1 VTNDVAEVALRTKQ
15 EHGKLFTFSCDQA
28 DFFTRSGDAVHSR
41 YLIGIVLSPHSW
53 ALLGAPA
60 VG

>member
-15 EHGKLFTFSCDQA
+15 EHGKLFAFSCDKPTFSH
-28 DFFTRSGDAVHSR
+28 DRGDVFHSR